1 MNLKSY
7 FYWCNTMADTTLNLA
22 AASLTF
28 SVLSFLM
35 LVITLT
41 FFLFPDFSATIKSG
55 ISRLGGVGE
64 SSGGASAFST
74 FAAFLGAL
82 SPDIT
87 LLSGFITDII
97 NGKFR
102 NSVTSLIGIGA
113 VILHWAV
120 AGMVHGYGAGSS
132 PTVAAQT
139 VTSFASTVAPISAA
153 VDQLLGTGSENPTAP
168 STGSSASGLF
178 RRGPLSVSTMSTI
191 EGASPPSRR
200 GSRTAALNARLGPAI
215 PGARPSRSV
224 TLRGG
229 GGEIPAEMISKFNPC
244 SIRGLGMFDIA
255 KSPMGIA
262 ALSSVFAVYI
272 LDMTIDK
279 KRDTKDI
286 GLYLGF
292 SGIVYMLNLYSYS
305 SFKCYG
311 DTFGSVAKAS
321 VLPLIVGLVGGSV
334 GFFALKNLFPEYL
347 PLDPTSVN
355 SPSQPTCAPPNDQ
368 DQFVCDAWKDGK
380 KISTA
385 VVA

>member
-1 MNLKSY
+1 
-7 FYWCNTMADTTLNLA
+7 MADTTLNLA

-41 FFLFPDFSATIKSG
+41 FFLFPDFSATIRSG

-64 SSGGASAFST
+64 ASGGASAFTT

-113 VILHWAV
+113 VVLHWAV
-120 AGMVHGYGAGSS
+120 AGMIHGYGAGSIPS
-132 PTVAAQT
+132 VAAET
-139 VTSFASTVAPISAA
+139 VTSIASSVAPISAA

-168 STGSSASGLF
+168 STSSSTGASGLF
-178 RRGPLSVSTMSTI
+178 RRRGPPSVSTMSTI
-191 EGASPPSRR
+191 EGASPPSQR
-200 GSRTAALNARLGPAI
+200 GSRTVALNARLGPTI
-215 PGARPSRSV
+215 PGARPSRGV
-224 TLRGG
+224 VLRRGG
-229 GGEIPAEMISKFNPC
+229 GGEIPSEMISKFNPC

-255 KSPMGIA
+255 QSPMGIA

-292 SGIVYMLNLYSYS
+292 SGVVYLLNLYSYS

-311 DTFGSVAKAS
+311 DTFTSAARAS
-321 VLPLIVGLVGGSV
+321 VLPLIVGLVGGSA
-334 GFFALKNLFPEYL
+334 GFLTLKYAFPSYL

>member
-1 MNLKSY
+1 
-7 FYWCNTMADTTLNLA
+7 MADTTLNLA

-35 LVITLT
+35 LVITLS

-55 ISRLGGVGE
+55 LSRLGGVSE
-64 SSGGASAFST
+64 SSGGPSAFTT

-87 LLSGFITDII
+87 LLSGFITDVI
-97 NGKFR
+97 NGRFR
-102 NSVTSLIGIGA
+102 NSVTSLIGISS
-113 VILHWAV
+113 VILHWLV
-120 AGMVHGYGAGSS
+120 GGLVHGFGEGSAPS
-132 PTVAAQT
+132 IAAQT
-139 VTSFASTVAPISAA
+139 ISSVAAAVAPASAV
-153 VDQLLGTGSENPTAP
+153 VDQILGTGSENPTAP
-168 STGSSASGLF
+168 STSSSASGLF
-178 RRGPLSVSTMSTI
+178 RRRGPLSVSTMSTI

-200 GSRTAALNARLGPAI
+200 GSRTAALNARLGPTI

-229 GGEIPAEMISKFNPC
+229 GGEIPSEMISTFNPC
-244 SIRGLGMFDIA
+244 SIRGLGMFDVA
-255 KSPMGIA
+255 KSPMGMA

-286 GLYLGF
+286 GIYLGF
-292 SGIVYMLNLYSYS
+292 SGIVYLLNLYSYS

-311 DTFGSVAKAS
+311 DTFGAAARAS
-321 VLPLIVGLVGGSV
+321 VLPLAVGLIGGTA
-334 GFFALKNLFPEYL
+334 GFFALKYGFPSYL

>member
-1 MNLKSY
+1 
-7 FYWCNTMADTTLNLA
+7 MADTTLNLA

-41 FFLFPDFSATIKSG
+41 FFLFPDFSATIRSG
-55 ISRLGGVGE
+55 VSRLGGVGE
-64 SSGGASAFST
+64 ASGGASAFTT

-87 LLSGFITDII
+87 LLSGFITDVI
-97 NGKFR
+97 NGTFR
-102 NSVTSLIGIGA
+102 NSVTSLIGIGS
-113 VILHWAV
+113 VILHWLV
-120 AGMVHGYGAGSS
+120 AGMVHGYGAGSM
-132 PTVAAQT
+132 PTVAAET
-139 VTSFASTVAPISAA
+139 VTSIASSVAPISAA

-168 STGSSASGLF
+168 SSGTSGLF
-178 RRGPLSVSTMSTI
+178 RRRGPGSVSTMSTI
-191 EGASPPSRR
+191 EGASPVPSGR
-200 GSRTAALNARLGPAI
+200 GSRTAALNSRLGPAI

-224 TLRGG
+224 NLRGG
-229 GGEIPAEMISKFNPC
+229 GGEIPSEMISKFNPC

-286 GLYLGF
+286 GVYLGF
-292 SGIVYMLNLYSYS
+292 SGLVYLLNLYSYS

-311 DTFGSVAKAS
+311 DTFGSAAKAS
-321 VLPLIVGLVGGSV
+321 VLPLFVGLLGGTA
-334 GFFALKNLFPEYL
+334 GFFTLKYAFPSYL
-347 PLDPTSVN
+347 PLDATTVN

>member
-1 MNLKSY
+1 
-7 FYWCNTMADTTLNLA
+7 MADTSLNLA

-35 LVITLT
+35 LIVTLS

-55 ISRLGGVGE
+55 LSRLGGISE
-64 SSGGASAFST
+64 ASGGTSAFTT

-87 LLSGFITDII
+87 LLSGFVTDII
-97 NGKFR
+97 NGRFR
-102 NSVTSLIGIGA
+102 NSVTSLIGISA

-120 AGMVHGYGAGSS
+120 GGLIHGFNAGSAPS
-132 PTVAAQT
+132 VAAET
-139 VTSFASTVAPISAA
+139 ISSVAAAVAPASAV

-168 STGSSASGLF
+168 SPSTGAPNSGLF
-178 RRGPLSVSTMSTI
+178 RRRGPASMSTMSTI

-200 GSRTAALNARLGPAI
+200 GSRTAALNARLGPII
-215 PGARPSRSV
+215 PGARPSRAV
-224 TLRGG
+224 NLRGG

-255 KSPMGIA
+255 KSPMGMA

-286 GLYLGF
+286 GIYLGF
-292 SGIVYMLNLYSYS
+292 SGIVYLLNLYSYS

-311 DTFGSVAKAS
+311 DTFGAAARATI
-321 VLPLIVGLVGGSV
+321 LPLIVGLVGGTA
-334 GFFALKNLFPEYL
+334 GFLTLKYGFPSYL

-355 SPSQPTCAPPNDQ
+355 TPSQPTCAPPNDK

>member
-1 MNLKSY
+1 
-7 FYWCNTMADTTLNLA
+7 MADTTLNLA

-35 LVITLT
+35 LIVTLT
-41 FFLFPDFSATIKSG
+41 FFLFPDFSATIRSG
-55 ISRLGGVGE
+55 VGRLGGVG
-64 SSGGASAFST
+64 SGGASAFT
-74 FAAFLGAL
+74 AFAAFLGAL

-102 NSVTSLIGIGA
+102 NSVTSLIGIGS
-113 VILHWAV
+113 VILHYIV
-120 AGMVHGYGAGSS
+120 GGMIHGFGAGSAPS
-132 PTVAAQT
+132 IAAQT
-139 VTSFASTVAPISAA
+139 VSSIASTIAPISAS

-168 STGSSASGLF
+168 SPSSGAPRSGLF
-178 RRGPLSVSTMSTI
+178 RRGPPSVSTMSTI
-191 EGASPPSRR
+191 EGASPIPSGR
-200 GSRTAALNARLGPAI
+200 GSRTAALNSRLGPAI

-224 TLRGG
+224 NLRGG
-229 GGEIPAEMISKFNPC
+229 GGEIPSEMLSKFNPC

-255 KSPMGIA
+255 KSPMGMA

-286 GLYLGF
+286 GIYLGF
-292 SGIVYMLNLYSYS
+292 SGIVYLLNLYSYS

-311 DTFGSVAKAS
+311 DTFSSAARAS
-321 VLPLIVGLVGGSV
+321 MLPVLVGLIGGTT
-334 GFFALKNLFPEYL
+334 GFLTLKYAFPSFL

-368 DQFVCDAWKDGK
+368 DQFVCDAYKDGK
-380 KISTA
+380 RISTA

>member
-1 MNLKSY
+1 
-7 FYWCNTMADTTLNLA
+7 MADTTLNLA

-35 LVITLT
+35 LVITLS

-55 ISRLGGVGE
+55 LSRLGGVGE
-64 SSGGASAFST
+64 ASGGASAFTT

-87 LLSGFITDII
+87 LLSGFVTDII

-102 NSVTSLIGIGA
+102 NSVTSIIGIGA

-120 AGMVHGYGAGSS
+120 AGMVHGYGAGSI
-132 PTVAAQT
+132 PTVAAET
-139 VTSFASTVAPISAA
+139 VSSFASTVAPISAA

-168 STGSSASGLF
+168 STSTSTGASGLF
-178 RRGPLSVSTMSTI
+178 RRGPPSVSTMSTI
-191 EGASPPSRR
+191 EGASPPSQRR
-200 GSRTAALNARLGPAI
+200 SRTAALNSRLGPMI
-215 PGARPSRSV
+215 PGARPSRGV
-224 TLRGG
+224 VLRRGG

-279 KRDTKDI
+279 KRDIKDI

-292 SGIVYMLNLYSYS
+292 SGIVYLLNLYSYS

-311 DTFGSVAKAS
+311 DSFGSAARAS
-321 VLPLIVGLVGGSV
+321 VLPLVVGLVGGTA
-334 GFFALKNLFPEYL
+334 GFLTLKYAFPSYL

-368 DQFVCDAWKDGK
+368 DQFVCDAYKDGK
-380 KISTA
+380 RISTA

>member
-1 MNLKSY
+1 
-7 FYWCNTMADTTLNLA
+7 MADTTLNLA

-55 ISRLGGVGE
+55 LSRLGGVGE
-64 SSGGASAFST
+64 ASGGASTFTT

-87 LLSGFITDII
+87 LLSGFITDVI
-97 NGKFR
+97 NGRFR
-102 NSVTSLIGIGA
+102 NSVTSMIGIGS
-113 VILHWAV
+113 VILHWLV
-120 AGMVHGYGAGSS
+120 GGLVHGFGAGSAPS
-132 PTVAAQT
+132 IAAET
-139 VTSFASTVAPISAA
+139 VTSIASSVAPISAA
-153 VDQLLGTGSENPTAP
+153 VDQILGTGSENPTAP
-168 STGSSASGLF
+168 STSTGTGASGLF
-178 RRGPLSVSTMSTI
+178 RRRGPLTVSTMSTI
-191 EGASPPSRR
+191 EGASPPSQR
-200 GSRTAALNARLGPAI
+200 GSRTAALNARLGPTI
-215 PGARPSRSV
+215 PGARPSRGV
-224 TLRGG
+224 VLRRGG

-244 SIRGLGMFDIA
+244 SIRGLGMFDVA
-255 KSPMGIA
+255 KSPMGMA
-262 ALSSVFAVYI
+262 ALSSIFAVYI

-286 GLYLGF
+286 GIYLGF
-292 SGIVYMLNLYSYS
+292 SGIVYLLNLYSYS

-311 DTFGSVAKAS
+311 DTFGAAARAS
-321 VLPLIVGLVGGSV
+321 VLPLAVGLIGGTA
-334 GFFALKNLFPEYL
+334 GFFALKYGFPSYL

-355 SPSQPTCAPPNDQ
+355 TPSQPTCAPPNDQ